1 MQIEKM
7 PAVSLTFFSQDKS
20 LFGIDCEVLN
30 MCDGISPNK
39 SFILSRYASIS
50 FGIIIATLT
59 INIKL
64 KGDN

>member
-30 MCDGISPNK
+30 MCDGIRPNK

-64 KGDN
+64 KGD

>member
-7 PAVSLTFFSQDKS
+7 PAVSLTFFCQERS

-30 MCDGISPNK
+30 MCDGVKPNK

>member
-1 MQIEKM
+1 MKIEKM
-7 PAVSLTFFSQDKS
+7 PAVSLTFFNPDRS

-30 MCDGISPNK
+30 MCDGIRPNK

-50 FGIIIATLT
+50 FGLIIVTLN

-64 KGDN
+64 KEDV